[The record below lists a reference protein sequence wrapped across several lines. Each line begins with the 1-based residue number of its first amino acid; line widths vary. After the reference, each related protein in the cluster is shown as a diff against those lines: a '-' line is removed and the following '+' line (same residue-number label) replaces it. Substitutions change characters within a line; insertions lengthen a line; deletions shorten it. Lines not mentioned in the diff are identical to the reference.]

1 METKEE
7 EKKWINHIKAYC
19 FTGDT
24 EGDHGEADNALKL
37 FLLELGY
44 KDLVDEWEKVK
55 KWYA

>member
-7 EKKWINHIKAYC
+7 VKWINHIKEYC
-19 FTGDT
+19 FTGDV
-24 EGDHGEADNALKL
+24 EANHGEADNALKL